1 MILDEE
7 YCVRVEEEKRIY
19 IQKRQI
25 ALVKCDFWNKLF
37 FDVLKKHSYQEE
49 FYLVGENPTKAFVA
63 DYLQNCL
70 GGLKSKYKISFH
82 RRVEKGRISFSLSF
96 VSPACCSKE
105 IRQYLFDEI
114 WIVIKRGL
122 INLHLLPYSGFE
134 NSFPLLD
141 YKIVQSVLE
150 DYCKQFFENPD
161 ERYLEFI
168 DFCKR
173 MQNSEE
179 KLTYKTS
186 EIARSSIE
194 SIYNASAEKDKK
206 IELGYVGSTLKI
218 NGEEILI
225 LYQDFLDDPQ
235 VLIKKLQK
243 K

>member
-96 VSPACCSKE
+96 VSLACCSKE

-122 INLHLLPYSGFE
+122 INLYLLPYSGFE

-206 IELGYVGSTLKI
+206 IELGYVGFTLKI

-243 K
+243 N